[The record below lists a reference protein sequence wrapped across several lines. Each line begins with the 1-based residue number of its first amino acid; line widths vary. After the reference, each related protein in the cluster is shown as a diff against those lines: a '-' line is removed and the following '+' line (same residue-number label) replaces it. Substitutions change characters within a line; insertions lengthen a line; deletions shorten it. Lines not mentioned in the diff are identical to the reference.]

1 MSSQPSR
8 VPQSYPALIADIGGT
23 NARFGLMQADGSYTL
38 RILQCADHPDIVS
51 AARAFLAQVDEQ
63 PKVGAFCV
71 ATAVTGDRV
80 SMTNNH
86 WSFSIEAVRTELG
99 LNKLTVVN
107 DFTAVAM
114 SMPFLGE
121 GDRRQIGGGRP
132 IEGHPLAVIGPGTG
146 LGVSGVIPA
155 GDRWTT
161 LAGEGGH
168 MTFSPCNERES
179 AINLRLIRKFG
190 HVSFERVVSGQG
202 LTNLYEA
209 IHELEGKQFSHLKP
223 AEITERGLAGTDPIA
238 QECLQIFCAALGC
251 CAGNVALTIGARA
264 GVFIAGGI
272 VPKLGAFFDH
282 SEFRGR
288 FISKGRLSYF
298 MEPMPTYLITHD
310 LPAFLGL
317 RGLIEQGD

>member
-1 MSSQPSR
+1 MSTISR
-8 VPQSYPALIADIGGT
+8 VPHAYPALVADIGGT

-38 RILQCADHPDIVS
+38 RILQCADHADIVS
-51 AARAFLAQVDEQ
+51 AARAFLAEQ
-63 PKVGAFCV
+63 AEKPKVAAFCV
-71 ATAVTGDRV
+71 ATAITGDRV

-86 WSFSIEAVRTELG
+86 WSFSIEAVRVELG
-99 LNKLTVVN
+99 LDRLTVVN

-114 SMPFLGE
+114 SMPYLTE
-121 GDRRQIGGGRP
+121 ADRRQIGGGKP
-132 IEGHPLAVIGPGTG
+132 VEGQPLAVIGPGTG
-146 LGVSGVIPA
+146 LGVSGLVPA

-168 MTFSPCNERES
+168 MTFSPSNERES

-209 IHELEGKQFSHLKP
+209 IHELEGRDFAHIKP
-223 AEITERGLAGTDPIA
+223 ADITERGLAGTDTIA
-238 QECLQIFCAALGC
+238 QECLQIFCGALGC
-251 CAGNVALTIGARA
+251 CAGNVALTLGARA

-272 VPKLGAFFDH
+272 VPKLGAFFED
-282 SEFRGR
+282 SDFRGR
-288 FISKGRLSYF
+288 FVSKGRLSYF
-298 MEPMPTYLITHD
+298 MEPIPTYLITHD

>member
-1 MSSQPSR
+1 MTMTSR
-8 VPQSYPALIADIGGT
+8 VPHAYPALIADIGGT

-38 RILQCADHPDIVS
+38 RILQCAEHADIVS
-51 AARAFLAQVDEQ
+51 AARTFLAEVAER
-63 PKVGAFCV
+63 PVVGAFCV

-99 LNKLTVVN
+99 LSALTVVN

-114 SMPFLGE
+114 SMPFLGVA
-121 GDRRQIGGGRP
+121 DRRQIGGGRP
-132 IEGHPLAVIGPGTG
+132 VEGHPLAVIGPGTG

-168 MTFSPCNERES
+168 MSFSPCNERES
-179 AINLRLIRKFG
+179 AINLRLLRKFG

-209 IHELEGKQFSHLKP
+209 IHEIEGREFVHIKP
-223 AEITERGLAGTDPIA
+223 AEITERGLAGTDTIA
-238 QECLQIFCAALGC
+238 RECLHIFCGALGC

-272 VPKLGAFFDH
+272 VPKLGSFFED

-288 FISKGRLSYF
+288 FVSKGRLSYF

-317 RGLIEQGD
+317 RGLIEQGG